1 MKDGASEDC
10 NPSSA
15 VEEDRGRHAAPI
27 NHLGSINKANEIAV
41 ADREHTFSI
50 RKLYPISENVSR
62 VKSQQQ
68 EVPYQRNLPTINGT
82 ETESAR
88 QNLQHAFD
96 KYSKNNN
103 LTPKAVQPALN
114 QGVRYI
120 WTKTNPVPRVGNS
133 TVSLSN
139 SSEGSSGA
147 MVNNNDHAL
156 DNALNTSVTKGQ
168 NDPRL
173 SHILSSSNG
182 NIDTTVAKHS
192 LRKEE
197 KSSLEISNNL
207 DHQAQAPKGLDL
219 SAVDT
224 TSQPGLY
231 TTTGS
236 QVHPVTQ
243 HYQYNGSKMPYDWS
257 NSLRQRIG
265 NSNTA
270 GQVYFVGSPPD
281 APNRS
286 HDYTHLYANTAPLP
300 QGVSYV
306 WHAHGPPF
314 LASNSNTTES
324 YSGSALVAA
333 TTNQAKIASP
343 SVSYGNNTHP
353 ENTPRL
359 SVSNIH
365 QLTPNQKGASFQR
378 PLQSIL
384 PIIPSHTQSKFA
396 NVKLDQDKQTNFGNQ
411 IMFNSSEN
419 TPPLA
424 HQVVYA
430 DNRLGSVPNNAI
442 SYNADASRAPI
453 GPPIGSAGVYYNP
466 NYTYVMQEQPK
477 TVSDNVVSRI
487 NSHPILGQTNYLLPR
502 ADPSLTTQ
510 LGVTNEM
517 MFANQG
523 EKIEVSSLAFP
534 HRCHLC
540 PKLFKRKSWLK
551 RHLLSHSQQRHFLC
565 PWCNSRHKRRD
576 NLLQHMK
583 LKHVP
588 NLLQEINSRNMRFNW
603 PILERLS
610 KQIDGTIEYPDTKT
624 LIHEGL
630 LNKDEL
636 KNILNTVIDKHN

>member
-197 KSSLEISNNL
+197 KSSSRYQIILIIRRRRQKDS
-207 DHQAQAPKGLDL
+207 
-219 SAVDT
+219 
-224 TSQPGLY
+224 TSQL
-231 TTTGS
+231 
-236 QVHPVTQ
+236 
-243 HYQYNGSKMPYDWS
+243 
-257 NSLRQRIG
+257 
-265 NSNTA
+265 
-270 GQVYFVGSPPD
+270 
-281 APNRS
+281 
-286 HDYTHLYANTAPLP
+286 
-300 QGVSYV
+300 
-306 WHAHGPPF
+306 
-314 LASNSNTTES
+314 
-324 YSGSALVAA
+324 
-333 TTNQAKIASP
+333 
-343 SVSYGNNTHP
+343 
-353 ENTPRL
+353 
-359 SVSNIH
+359 
-365 QLTPNQKGASFQR
+365 
-378 PLQSIL
+378 
-384 PIIPSHTQSKFA
+384 
-396 NVKLDQDKQTNFGNQ
+396 
-411 IMFNSSEN
+411 
-419 TPPLA
+419 
-424 HQVVYA
+424 
-430 DNRLGSVPNNAI
+430 
-442 SYNADASRAPI
+442 
-453 GPPIGSAGVYYNP
+453 
-466 NYTYVMQEQPK
+466 
-477 TVSDNVVSRI
+477 
-487 NSHPILGQTNYLLPR
+487 
-502 ADPSLTTQ
+502 
-510 LGVTNEM
+510 
-517 MFANQG
+517 
-523 EKIEVSSLAFP
+523 
-534 HRCHLC
+534 
-540 PKLFKRKSWLK
+540 
-551 RHLLSHSQQRHFLC
+551 
-565 PWCNSRHKRRD
+565 
-576 NLLQHMK
+576 
-583 LKHVP
+583 
-588 NLLQEINSRNMRFNW
+588 
-603 PILERLS
+603 
-610 KQIDGTIEYPDTKT
+610 
-624 LIHEGL
+624 
-630 LNKDEL
+630 
-636 KNILNTVIDKHN
+636 